1 MAMRTPRSYHHG
13 NLKQALLEASLELIR
28 KSGPGA
34 FTLREVAR
42 RAGVSHNAP
51 YRHFRDKEELLA
63 ALAAEG
69 FDRLTAAMTK
79 AAEAGIGAL
88 ERFRLSGRGYVDFAL
103 RHPQHFAVMFE
114 VPWRYD
120 SYPHT
125 QAAGARAFG
134 TLVRYVEACQAEQV
148 LPPGDAKPFALLAW
162 SMVHG
167 VAKLAIGGR
176 LPLAEPADVLDF
188 TDAATAA
195 LARGLARAF
204 ASEP

>member
-1 MAMRTPRSYHHG
+1 MRTPRSYHHG
-13 NLKQALLEASLELIR
+13 NLKQALLEASLDLIR

-69 FDRLTAAMTK
+69 FDRLTAAMTQ
-79 AAEAGIGAL
+79 AAKPASDAMD
-88 ERFRLSGRGYVDFAL
+88 RFRLSGRGYVQFAL
-103 RHPQHFAVMFE
+103 RYPQHFAVMFD
-114 VPWRYD
+114 VPWRYE
-120 SYPHT
+120 SYPQMHE
-125 QAAGARAFG
+125 AGERAFG
-134 TLVRYVEACQAEQV
+134 TLVRYVEACQAEGI
-148 LPPGDAKPFALLAW
+148 LPPGDARPFALLAW

-167 VAKLAIGGR
+167 VAKLAISGR
-176 LPLAEPADVLDF
+176 LPLPKPVDVLDF

-195 LARGLARAF
+195 LARGLAHAF
-204 ASEP
+204 ASEE

>member
-1 MAMRTPRSYHHG
+1 MRTPRSYHHG
-13 NLKQALLEASLELIR
+13 NLKQAVLEASLDLIR
-28 KSGPGA
+28 KAGPGA

-79 AAEAGIGAL
+79 VAEPATGAL
-88 ERFRLSGRGYVDFAL
+88 ERFRASGRGYVEFAL
-103 RHPQHFAVMFE
+103 RYPQHFAVMFE
-114 VPWRYD
+114 VPWKYELH
-120 SYPHT
+120 PQT

-134 TLVRYVEACQAEQV
+134 TLVRYVEACQAEGI
-148 LPPGDAKPFALLAW
+148 LPPGDARPFALLAW

-167 VAKLAIGGR
+167 VAKLAISGR
-176 LPLAEPADVLDF
+176 LLLSGTPEVLRF
-188 TDAATAA
+188 TDSATAA
-195 LARGLARAF
+195 LVQGMAH
-204 ASEP
+204 ASVAKP